1 MFKFKS
7 NRYVKNYRIINNL
20 ESGLNNYCV
29 FNAFYSNEYYALIL
43 IEPKCDLE
51 AYEYTKFDNIV
62 VLSLKEPVHFEV
74 INTQFKKL
82 IDFFKC
88 DEASFDKNKWFF
100 CPSKVNKSM
109 NEVAIIRNDG
119 ELFDFNQ
126 MFQMNSVQQSMLNSV
141 KQSPLETHFKIRK
154 FLDSTE
160 LNSLDLYR
168 AICVAVYYKDNKILR
183 DIRLK
188 AIQLGCHPVSFTS
201 KVNKACRFVGKK
213 VNLN

>member
-7 NRYVKNYRIINNL
+7 NQYVKNYRIINNL
-20 ESGLNNYCV
+20 EPGLNNYCV

-43 IEPKCDLE
+43 IKPKCDLE

-74 INTQFKKL
+74 INAQFKKL

-88 DEASFDKNKWFF
+88 DEASFDKNKWFK
-100 CPSKVNKSM
+100 CAGSNS
-109 NEVAIIRNDG
+109 ITTHHG

-126 MFQMNSVQQSMLNSV
+126 MFPMNSVQQSMLNSV

-183 DIRLK
+183 EIRLK
-188 AIQLGCHPVSFTS
+188 AFQLGCHPVSFTS
-201 KVNKACRFVGKK
+201 KVNKATTFIKSK

>member
-7 NRYVKNYRIINNL
+7 NQYVKNYRIINNL
-20 ESGLNNYCV
+20 ELGLNNYCV

-74 INTQFKKL
+74 INAQFKKL
-82 IDFFKC
+82 IDFFNC
-88 DEASFDKNKWFF
+88 DEASFDKNKWFK
-100 CPSKVNKSM
+100 CAGSNS
-109 NEVAIIRNDG
+109 ITTHHG

-126 MFQMNSVQQSMLNSV
+126 MFPMNSVQQSMLNSV
-141 KQSPLETHFKIRK
+141 KHSPLETHFKIRK

-168 AICVAVYYKDNKILR
+168 AICVAVYYQDSKILR

-188 AIQLGCHPVSFTS
+188 ALQLGCHPVSFTS
-201 KVNKACRFVGKK
+201 KVNKSTKFIKSK